1 MNNSK
6 INTESKLRSIEEA
19 SDYLGIKNHAFKNAF
34 YNIYNKQSPKAVR
47 IGKRIYFTEQALNDF
62 VKQNEV
68 TEAKWI
74 NVGQTI
80 HATAC

>member
-1 MNNSK
+1 MTNSK

-19 SDYLGIKNHAFKNAF
+19 SKFLGMKNHAFKNAF

-47 IGKRIYFTEQALNDF
+47 IGKRIYFTEQSLNDF

-68 TEAKWI
+68 TEAK
-74 NVGQTI
+74 
-80 HATAC
+80 